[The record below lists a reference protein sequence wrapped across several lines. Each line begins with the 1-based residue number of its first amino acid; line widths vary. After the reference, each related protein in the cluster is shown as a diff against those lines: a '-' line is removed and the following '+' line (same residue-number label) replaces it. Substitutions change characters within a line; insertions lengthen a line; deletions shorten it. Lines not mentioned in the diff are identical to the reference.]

1 MPYLSVR
8 ECLYSMWGMVTCLV
22 TVPISEVTSITT
34 MEVTLFG
41 IYIPQRLLDLTSY
54 GLTHLTPGGILSRL
68 RFNMFRVTT
77 SSILHGRTNE
87 VALDEHNPAF
97 FLFFGQLIWM
107 RYDLVDFHY
116 TISYPLI
123 HMGRLWRR
131 GNLASPDVVDVS
143 ELTCHV
149 SPFYWQWVSSIHFS
163 EVNATCQLLIGCVI
177 LNA

>member
-1 MPYLSVR
+1 MGNDY
-8 ECLYSMWGMVTCLV
+8 
-22 TVPISEVTSITT
+22 
-34 MEVTLFG
+34 LFG
-41 IYIPQRLLDLTSY
+41 NRSYFGGNFHNYHGSYIIWDLHSTMVVGLDFLWFE
-54 GLTHLTPGGILSRL
+54 TPGGILSRL

-77 SSILHGRTNE
+77 SSVLHGRTNE

-97 FLFFGQLIWM
+97 FLFFGRLIWT

-149 SPFYWQWVSSIHFS
+149 SPFYWQ
-163 EVNATCQLLIGCVI
+163 
-177 LNA
+177 